1 MLQIIHQR
9 SSNTAFLLSLHVPYT
24 SLVCADTK
32 LSVQKK
38 KKDKKTTFLFQDPDA
53 SYDFNSNDAD
63 PEPRPTWNDENRLVT
78 QHVLTD
84 EKLLKFSI

>member
-1 MLQIIHQR
+1 MYPISHL
-9 SSNTAFLLSLHVPYT
+9 F
-24 SLVCADTK
+24 
-32 LSVQKK
+32 VQTPNSQFKK
-38 KKDKKTTFLFQDPDA
+38 EKKTTFLFQDPDA